1 MFDINLKTVRESLN
15 WYHNIR
21 KFDEVPTKGT
31 SFISSNGLVSIE
43 FITTLQKKLM
53 TRGGGLLMSW
63 KKWEEELSSHR
74 GIFLPVI
81 ISL

>member
-1 MFDINLKTVRESLN
+1 MFDINLKTVRESLS
-15 WYHNIR
+15 WYHNMR

-63 KKWEEELSSHR
+63 KKWEDEL
-74 GIFLPVI
+74 
-81 ISL
+81 